1 MLWFGRGSEPVDVE
15 APEAEPVAD
24 PVQHV
29 RAPAVGP
36 AASTDVRGGSDEALE
51 EPLGGRNWAQVVC
64 TLHAEAD
71 VPHAKVEIMAEE
83 LFEGVDVPIVG
94 AKADV
99 VDGQMRF
106 KVVGPAGSLRWTVSG
121 YQEAW
126 SYWEGAEVGGEVAC
140 SVELEPG
147 HSNVVMGTVVDLDG
161 QPVERALVQGCD
173 ETVSSAADGSFE
185 LVTTSTEPCTVS
197 ATWTGQDEDGR
208 LMALSTTGG
217 VEVDLSQGDAH
228 VDLVVEDLRSFLAGM
243 KDEIE
248 RMQEEIELTE
258 P

>member
-1 MLWFGRGSEPVDVE
+1 
-15 APEAEPVAD
+15 
-24 PVQHV
+24 
-29 RAPAVGP
+29 
-36 AASTDVRGGSDEALE
+36 
-51 EPLGGRNWAQVVC
+51 
-64 TLHAEAD
+64 
-71 VPHAKVEIMAEE
+71 
-83 LFEGVDVPIVG
+83 
-94 AKADV
+94 
-99 VDGQMRF
+99 
-106 KVVGPAGSLRWTVSG
+106 
-121 YQEAW
+121 
-126 SYWEGAEVGGEVAC
+126 
-140 SVELEPG
+140 LEPG